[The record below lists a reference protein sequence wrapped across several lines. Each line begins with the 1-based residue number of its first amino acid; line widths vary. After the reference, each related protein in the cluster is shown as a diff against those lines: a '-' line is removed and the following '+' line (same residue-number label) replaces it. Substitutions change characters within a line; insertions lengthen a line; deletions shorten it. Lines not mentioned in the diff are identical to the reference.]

1 MSASWQTFLDQTG
14 AVRDTD
20 GTVLHFGRPP
30 TRVALPQLHVCDH
43 LRIVTLRG
51 PDAVTFLQ
59 GQVTADVR
67 EVSEQQY
74 SRLAMHLSLK
84 GRGLVSMRLV
94 PAEDGFDLLVPTAM
108 ADSLL
113 KLLGKYIV
121 FSKASLALDDTRVVL
136 SLVGGDA
143 IPAVPTDLPAGK
155 AAFTADG
162 TAVRVDGHRTL
173 LVLPVETAIARWAA
187 LSEGRGIGG
196 AEHARLNDILAGEG
210 HVLPG
215 AEDLFLPQALNYDVL
230 HGVSFR
236 KGCYTGQEVVARM
249 HFKGQMKQRLQHVS
263 WPGDTPL
270 SAGTVLRDANGK
282 ALGELVDSMTAGGQV
297 QALAVLRLAHE
308 GDLYLQGEDGQAHAL
323 GARPETLP
331 YELPAR

>member
-1 MSASWQTFLDQTG
+1 MSMSWQTFLDQTG

-30 TRVALPQLHVCDH
+30 GHVPQPQLIVCDH
-43 LRIVTLRG
+43 LRVITLRG
-51 PDAVTFLQ
+51 ADAAAFLQ

-67 EVSEQQY
+67 DVSEQQY

-84 GRGLVSMRLV
+84 GRALVSMRLV
-94 PAEDGFDLLVPTAM
+94 PAADGFDLLVPGSM
-108 ADSLL
+108 AGALL

-121 FSKASLALDDTRVVL
+121 FSKATLALDETRVVL
-136 SLVGGDA
+136 SLVGGDPA
-143 IPAVPTDLPAGK
+143 PAVPGDLSPGK
-155 AAFTADG
+155 AAATADG
-162 TAVRVDGHRTL
+162 TAVRLDGQRSL
-173 LVLPVETAIARWAA
+173 LVVPVDTAIANWRA
-187 LSEGRGIGG
+187 LSEGRDIGG

-210 HVLPG
+210 QVLPG

-270 SAGTVLRDANGK
+270 PAGTVLRDADGK
-282 ALGELVDSMTAGGQV
+282 ALGELVDSVTASGQV
-297 QALAVLRLAHE
+297 HALAVLRLAHD
-308 GDLYLQGEDGQAHAL
+308 GDLYLQGEDGLAHAL

>member
-30 TRVALPQLHVCDH
+30 TRVAQPQLNVCDH
-43 LRIVTLRG
+43 LRIITLRG
-51 PDAVTFLQ
+51 PDAATFLQ

-67 EVSEQQY
+67 DVSEQQY

-84 GRGLVSMRLV
+84 GRALVSMRLV
-94 PAEDGFDLLVPTAM
+94 PAEDGFDLLVPAALAGT
-108 ADSLL
+108 LQT
-113 KLLGKYIV
+113 LLGKYIV
-121 FSKASLALDDTRVVL
+121 FSKASLAPDDTRVVL
-136 SLVGGDA
+136 SLTGGDA
-143 IPAVPTDLPAGK
+143 VPWMPDDLPAGQ
-155 AAFTADG
+155 AACTADG
-162 TAVRVDGHRTL
+162 TVVRVDEHRTL
-173 LVLPVETAIARWAA
+173 LVLPVAGAIAHWAS
-187 LSEGRGIGG
+187 LSAGRCLGG

-270 SAGTVLRDANGK
+270 PAGTVLRDANGK
-282 ALGELVDSMTAGGQV
+282 ALGELVDSVTAGGQIE
-297 QALAVLRLAHE
+297 ALAVLRRDYDGE
-308 GDLYLQGEDGQAHAL
+308 LYLQGEDGQAYAL
-323 GARPETLP
+323 GAQHESLP